1 MKKLFPLFALVVLI
15 SACGPKWQEQQAD
28 GYKLIVQ
35 KKGPTLGYT
44 TAPILSV
51 QGRAFK
57 DLNRNGELDPYENWR
72 RPAYERAVDLASRL
86 TIEEIAGLMLYSAHQ
101 AVPSDQLTD
110 AQKKFLS
117 EDNLRAVLVT
127 TVESPEVAARWNN
140 NVQAFVEA
148 LGKGIPANNSS
159 DPRNETSATAE
170 FNAGS
175 GGKISLWPSPLGLAA
190 TFDPDLVRLFG
201 NIASKE
207 YRALGIATALS
218 PQIDLATEPR
228 WNRFNG
234 TFGEDPNLD
243 TDLARA
249 YVDGFQT
256 TDGSRDGWGTESV
269 NAMVKHWPSGGPEE
283 GGRDAHFNY
292 GKYAVYPGGN
302 FKTHL
307 QAFTKGAF
315 RLRGKTGSATAVMP
329 YYTISYGIDPEGN
342 NVGNNYS
349 HYLITDLLRDR
360 YGFEGVVCTDWG
372 VTANNRSIESFDG
385 KCWGRE
391 TLSVAERHYEVLK
404 ASVDQFGGN
413 NDMGPVLEA
422 YRMWV
427 RDFGEDAARERFEQS
442 AVRLLMNVFRTGL
455 FENPYVDPA
464 TASAVVGNAG
474 FMQEG
479 YQAQLRSVVMLKN
492 HAQALPQKSGQE
504 GKQKVFVP
512 KRHYPAFAGRFG
524 LFGAHPDYWD
534 WPVDRKLVEQYYE
547 WTDNPAEADF
557 ALVLIQEPY
566 SGTGYSMK
574 DRENGGNGYVPIS
587 LQYLPY
593 TADFARAESLA
604 GGDPKESFTNR
615 SYRGKTIKT
624 DNEDDLVLVRD
635 ARRLMGDKPVVVV
648 ISATRPFVPAEF
660 EPYADAILVHFGV
673 QNQAVLDLVSGKA
686 EPKGLLPMQL
696 PADMR
701 TVEEQQE
708 DVPHDMR
715 CHVDTDGHSYDFAY
729 GLNWSGVI
737 KDARTRKYKK

>member
-404 ASVDQFGGN
+404 AGVDQFGGN
-413 NDMGPVLEA
+413 NDMGPVLDA

-504 GKQKVFVP
+504 GKRKVFVP

-615 SYRGKTIKT
+615 SYRGKTVKT

-737 KDARTRKYKK
+737 KDARTRKYRK

>member
-404 ASVDQFGGN
+404 AGVDQFGGN

-593 TADFARAESLA
+593 TADFARSESLA